1 MKIIRVL
8 LLFVLTWNVGAQEIR
23 LKKGVIMTNLKVH
36 DTLAESF
43 SLYLPSSFNTNKA
56 WPVLFVFNMKNKGK
70 QALSMFVS
78 AAEEQEYILAASN
91 NVNDS
96 LSLTKN
102 LLISSRMFNRVYSI
116 LPIKKERVYT
126 AGYKEG
132 GKFAS
137 LIPAFIKGVS
147 GVLSLS
153 ASVANREVLDVKKP
167 YYFIGIVGKED
178 YSYSDMINNRK
189 FLNKL
194 KYPNQLLFHGRGEEW
209 PQSTYFNSALE
220 YFKLSAMAKNKEE
233 LDTFFVRETYQKNL
247 MRINTLLKENKPL
260 LAENILSQMLDVYR
274 PLMNIDSVKE
284 KRKYVKRS
292 KLYRSRKNE
301 ENGILLKESFA
312 IDDYNYFLEEDIASY
327 NYNNLGWWKYQ
338 MEQITKL
345 GNSSKLGE
353 KQLGKRLDGYLN
365 ALLEDYIDLIKGA
378 DLVDEEALNL
388 VYMIKTVVSP
398 KEYKNYLN
406 IISISAKNE
415 DYGTALFYLEE
426 LLMNGYR
433 NKEELYK
440 LEHTAL
446 LRITPE
452 FNETV
457 AKYLKEARYEI
468 MEE

>member
-209 PQSTYFNSALE
+209 PLSTYFNSALE

-468 MEE
+468 TEE